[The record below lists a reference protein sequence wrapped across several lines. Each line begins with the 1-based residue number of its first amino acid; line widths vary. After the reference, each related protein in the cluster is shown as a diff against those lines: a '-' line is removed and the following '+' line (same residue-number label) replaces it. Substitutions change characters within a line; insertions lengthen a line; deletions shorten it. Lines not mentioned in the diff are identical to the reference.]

1 MPAIRK
7 EEGAD
12 LQKNYRTRVLAGL
25 AIALLI
31 SVAAFQMNLTPG
43 ERDEIVMQ
51 DQEIVEMEEIQQTE
65 QVEEPPP
72 PPRPPVPVEVPD
84 DANIADEDLD
94 MDMSFDPNEAPDTPP
109 PPPSNEEE
117 GDDEPEI
124 FQVVEDM
131 PQPVGGMAGI
141 QQRINYPDIA
151 RRAGVEGRVI
161 VQFVVDENG
170 NVQNPQVVRG
180 IGAGAD
186 EEAIRVLRETEFT
199 PGMQRGRPV
208 PVRMSWPVTFRLQ

>member
-12 LQKNYRTRVLAGL
+12 LQKNYRTRVLLGMVA
-25 AIALLI
+25 ALVI
-31 SVAAFQMNLTPG
+31 SIAAFQMNLNPG
-43 ERDEIVMQ
+43 ERDQIVMQ

-65 QVEEPPP
+65 QIEEPPP

-84 DANIADEDLD
+84 DAELTDEDLD
-94 MDMSFDPNEAPDTPP
+94 MDMSFDPDDVPDQPP
-109 PPPSNEEE
+109 PPPSDEGEE
-117 GDDEPEI
+117 DDEPEI
-124 FQVVEDM
+124 FEVVEDM
-131 PQPVGGMAGI
+131 PEPVGGMAAI
-141 QQRINYPDIA
+141 QEKINYPDIA

-186 EEAIRVLRETEFT
+186 EEAIRVIQETEFT